1 MSAAARILALDF
13 DGVICDGMAE
23 YWQTAWRT
31 YTQVWQLDRLEPP
44 ADVAE
49 RFREL
54 RPLIEVG
61 WEMPVL
67 IRALS
72 LGISTERMHSSWQK
86 IRDRILADSRLS
98 GVKVSQQFDTVR
110 DNWIQQDLPSWLRL
124 HQFYPGVV
132 DTLKSLPSRGI
143 QPIIITTKE
152 SRFVDLLFKE
162 QGIEIDRDY
171 IWGKELKRSKID
183 SLKII
188 LDRGTKK
195 SPTVWFVEDR
205 LDTLTKI
212 VPVPELEA
220 VKLYFADW
228 GYNTLLE
235 RQAALLQQRI
245 QTIALTDLS
254 ALGGEMRKT
263 SSKAKATATATAE
276 PDTSVTNVA

>member
-31 YTQVWQLDRLEPP
+31 YTQVWQLDRLEPSP
-44 ADVAE
+44 GVAE
-49 RFREL
+49 KFREL

-61 WEMPVL
+61 WELPVL
-67 IRALS
+67 IRALT
-72 LGISTERMHSSWQK
+72 LGISPERMHSSWQK

-98 GVKVSQQFDTVR
+98 GVKVSQQLDSVR
-110 DNWIQQDLPSWLRL
+110 DSWIQQDPASWLGL

-132 DTLKSLPSRGI
+132 DVLKSLPARGI

-152 SRFVDLLFKE
+152 SRFVNQLFKE
-162 QGIEIDRDY
+162 QGVEIAPEFV
-171 IWGKELKRSKID
+171 WGKELKRSKND
-183 SLKII
+183 SLKMI

-205 LDTLTKI
+205 LNTLTKI
-212 VPVPELEA
+212 VTQPELEA
-220 VKLYFADW
+220 VKLYLADW

-235 RQAALLQQRI
+235 RQAALLQPRI
-245 QTIALTDLS
+245 QTIALTDLA

-263 SSKAKATATATAE
+263 STKAKATATIEKE
-276 PDTSVTNVA
+276 PTVTNVA